1 MYDNKDRVNV
11 ESIKKDQDDERS
23 IIDRTIEIKDE
34 VDRIMGGDSN
44 ELVLEAAADSDAA
57 ARAILDLAVIDCS
70 KPFSQMPM
78 TQVQSLALFAYKL
91 NKAIEKDITATLESR
106 DD

>member
-11 ESIKKDQDDERS
+11 ESIKKDQDDEQS

-34 VDRIMGGDSN
+34 VDRIMGGDN
-44 ELVLEAAADSDAA
+44 EELVLEAAADSDAA

-70 KPFSQMPM
+70 KPLSQLPKGDWRALM
-78 TQVQSLALFAYKL
+78 TLAYKL
-91 NKAIEKDITATLESR
+91 NKAIEKEVTATLESR

>member
-11 ESIKKDQDDERS
+11 EELAHDRECEQS

-34 VDRIMGGDSN
+34 VDRIMGGDNN

-57 ARAILDLAVIDCS
+57 GRAILELAAIDCS
-70 KPFSQMPM
+70 RSFSEMPM

-91 NKAIEKDITATLESR
+91 NKAIQKDITATLESQE
-106 DD
+106 